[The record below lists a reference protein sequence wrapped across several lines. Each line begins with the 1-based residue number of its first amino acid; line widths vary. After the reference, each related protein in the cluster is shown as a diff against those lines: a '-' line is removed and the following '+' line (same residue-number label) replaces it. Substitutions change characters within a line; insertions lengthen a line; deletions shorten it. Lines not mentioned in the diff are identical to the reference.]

1 MPDSASPVVICTR
14 GSALALAQA
23 NAVLAQLRAIHR
35 KRTFELRIVKTTGD
49 KLQTVQPGNATE
61 SVPRGLFTKELE
73 EELLAGRAQIAVH
86 SLKDLPT
93 ELPVGLKLV
102 GTPPRADV
110 REVLLYR
117 SRQLEPNPAE
127 AEWSPGRRVPFYGQ
141 SLDVLTDL
149 PKGAIIATSSP
160 RRSAQ
165 LRHIRPDLEIVVIRG
180 NVGTRLQKLVTQTSI
195 DATLLAAAGLTRLH
209 LDISPKGQL
218 RIDPRLPATV
228 RERIDAPPAGVLA
241 TILEPEEMLPA
252 VGQGAVGLEI
262 REDDTDTANL
272 CLPLNHLNTFAAVQ
286 AERAFLQAMGGGC
299 QTPVAAYARVVGHQ
313 LFLRASSYVNGTAR
327 FAEGRRI
334 VREAE
339 KLGEWVAADLKRQE
353 AGPLGSLSDTLIG

>member
-23 NAVLAQLRAIHR
+23 NAVLAHLKAIHR
-35 KRTFELRIVKTTGD
+35 NRTFELRIVKTTGD
-49 KLQTVQPGNATE
+49 KLQTAQPGNATE

-93 ELPVGLKLV
+93 ELPAGLKLA

-110 REVLLYR
+110 REVLLFR
-117 SRQLEPNPAE
+117 SRELQPDPNE
-127 AEWSPGRRVPFYGQ
+127 VEWSPGRRIPFYGEG
-141 SLDVLTDL
+141 LEVLSDL

-165 LRHIRPDLEIVVIRG
+165 LRHIRPDLEIAMIRG
-180 NVGTRLQKLVTQTSI
+180 NVGTRLQKVATQTNL

-209 LDISPKGQL
+209 FDISPKGQL
-218 RIDPRLPATV
+218 RIDPRLPASF
-228 RERIDAPPAGVLA
+228 RQQLDAPPAGILA
-241 TILEPEEMLPA
+241 TVLEPEEMLPA

-262 REDDTDTANL
+262 REDDAATAEL
-272 CLPLNHLNTFAAVQ
+272 CLPLNHFNTFAAVQ
-286 AERAFLQAMGGGC
+286 AERSFLQAMGGGC

-313 LFLRASSYVNGTAR
+313 LFLRAATYVNGTAR
-327 FAEGRRI
+327 FAEGRRV

-339 KLGEWVAADLKRQE
+339 KLGESVAADLKRQE
-353 AGPLGSLSDTLIG
+353 AGPLCPTPDTVIG